1 MTEPSVP
8 TGHPQSARRDFF
20 FLTAPSVRG
29 ASPTWRDY
37 FYLGGKYLHY
47 VHLVANSLLHVFLR

>member
-1 MTEPSVP
+1 MSPRS
-8 TGHPQSARRDFF
+8 RRVIHNPPVGTSF

-29 ASPTWRDY
+29 ASPRWRDY